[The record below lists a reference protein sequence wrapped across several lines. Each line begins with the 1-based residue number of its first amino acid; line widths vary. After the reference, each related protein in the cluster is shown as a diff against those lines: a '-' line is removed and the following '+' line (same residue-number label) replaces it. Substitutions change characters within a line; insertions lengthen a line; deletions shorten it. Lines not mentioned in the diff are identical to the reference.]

1 MIIKYHLINK
11 GTSRE
16 CCPAPE
22 LVFGSS
28 PSNDAGPSDD
38 LRAIEVT
45 EVKLIKHGCLA
56 GWQAKKIQR
65 FGRHESKICYICC
78 MDFILFLHRHC
89 KGTLNYPKKIIQFFL
104 VSSRAWKTLKHRR
117 QDQGQQPRKIA
128 HECPNHLPK
137 LVMISAF

>member
-11 GTSRE
+11 GTSRQ

-89 KGTLNYPKKIIQFFL
+89 KGTLNYPKQNHPIFFGVITSL
-104 VSSRAWKTLKHRR
+104 ENTETQA
-117 QDQGQQPRKIA
+117 PRPRPTTA
-128 HECPNHLPK
+128 ENCT
-137 LVMISAF
+137 